1 MTRVVVLGAAGLAAA
16 TIAARLREASV
27 QVIEQD
33 KASQAEDAVFELK
46 RLPDVESIQLNIV
59 EPSQIDGLTYGPQ
72 RNRKKGKQ
80 ARW

>member
-27 QVIEQD
+27 QVI
-33 KASQAEDAVFELK
+33 ELK